1 MFNVHKGTCRKC
13 LLSTLEFEWVWDDDT
28 KSAASCIKD
37 DSREVMFH
45 IDYSCGTAAVRGT
58 MPMKNDQ
65 YFWEIKMTT
74 PVYGTDMV
82 SIQYNVLVLRSKL
95 NLIYLIPPVQLRTF
109 VYIFHNFSCQILLQ
123 KSLFKG

>member
-1 MFNVHKGTCRKC
+1 MYDYVCIRDILETACIKFIIDETYAMHF
-13 LLSTLEFEWVWDDDT
+13 SEFEWVWDEET
-28 KSAASCIKD
+28 KSAASSIKD

-82 SIQYNVLVLRSKL
+82 GI
-95 NLIYLIPPVQLRTF
+95 
-109 VYIFHNFSCQILLQ
+109 
-123 KSLFKG
+123 